1 MCFKNV
7 AKSIISNNRF
17 HSFYPG
23 MLSLEDNCSE
33 NMISSNHFLRDNE
46 PWKPMLD
53 NDNGLDDSYG
63 LLYINGNNNS
73 IVANHISEMIQR
85 RYIKPLDAMPVIIRI
100 ASGRGNYISNNHIV
114 ATCDIENELQDASDS
129 CYSAQVDALTSL
141 NNIREMSVVY
151 VLVEQEA
158 TNNTILDSGN
168 EKQVILDRTVNVFR
182 PTPALG
188 D

>member
-1 MCFKNV
+1 
-7 AKSIISNNRF
+7 
-17 HSFYPG
+17 
-23 MLSLEDNCSE
+23 
-33 NMISSNHFLRDNE
+33 
-46 PWKPMLD
+46 
-53 NDNGLDDSYG
+53 
-63 LLYINGNNNS
+63 
-73 IVANHISEMIQR
+73 
-85 RYIKPLDAMPVIIRI
+85 MPVIIRI

-129 CYSAQVDALTSL
+129 CYSSQVDALTSL
-141 NNIREMSVVY
+141 NNIREMSVVC

>member
-1 MCFKNV
+1 
-7 AKSIISNNRF
+7 
-17 HSFYPG
+17 
-23 MLSLEDNCSE
+23 MLSLEGNCSE

-63 LLYINGNNNS
+63 LLCINGNNNS

-129 CYSAQVDALTSL
+129 CYSSQVDALTSL
-141 NNIREMSVVY
+141 NNIREMSVVC